1 MRRKISLCIYMQTK
15 FQPTQCIH
23 FSPNHFGMSNNAP
36 ASHQAQYMSIGTGN
50 EEEGCANEMLY
61 DEGDDDV
68 ESGM

>member
-1 MRRKISLCIYMQTK
+1 MHY
-15 FQPTQCIH
+15 
-23 FSPNHFGMSNNAP
+23 SPNHFGISNNAETP
-36 ASHQAQYMSIGTGN
+36 HQAQFMSIGTGN